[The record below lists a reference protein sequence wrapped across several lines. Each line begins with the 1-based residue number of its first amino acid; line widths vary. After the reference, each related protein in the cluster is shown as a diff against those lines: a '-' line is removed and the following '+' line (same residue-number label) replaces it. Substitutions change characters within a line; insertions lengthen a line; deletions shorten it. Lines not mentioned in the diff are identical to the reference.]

1 MLPYD
6 SSLCIKQHKHNYTQ
20 YTNNTATKKQRHR
33 HYETLMSS
41 SNRYPFPA
49 LFREDINNSTL
60 DLDLA
65 AEEELLET
73 AIGSIVQKYGL
84 DVTEVIQTDSPNI
97 KPAVRKELQEAAIE
111 KQKSVIAH
119 SEQLRGL
126 FERELFYTEIQSE
139 ITVKLSQFTIHLI
152 ELESKLKEELNQAEK
167 KTINQKIC
175 AVKPKIVKLFHRKG
189 YFSSYQNTTRKG
201 IELHKHIK
209 KSALDDLDNLISQ
222 LTL

>member
-1 MLPYD
+1 MLQYD

-73 AIGSIVQKYGL
+73 AIGSIVQKYGF

-111 KQKSVIAH
+111 K
-119 SEQLRGL
+119 
-126 FERELFYTEIQSE
+126 
-139 ITVKLSQFTIHLI
+139 
-152 ELESKLKEELNQAEK
+152 
-167 KTINQKIC
+167 
-175 AVKPKIVKLFHRKG
+175 
-189 YFSSYQNTTRKG
+189 
-201 IELHKHIK
+201 
-209 KSALDDLDNLISQ
+209 
-222 LTL
+222 